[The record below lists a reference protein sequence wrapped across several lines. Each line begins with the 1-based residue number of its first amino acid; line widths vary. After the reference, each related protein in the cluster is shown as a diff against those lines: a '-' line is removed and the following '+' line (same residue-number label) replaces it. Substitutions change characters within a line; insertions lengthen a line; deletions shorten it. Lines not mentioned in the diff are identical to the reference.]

1 MCDTRTTIGDEL
13 TLKSRRKICLY
24 YYSLVVRLV
33 VDSYVYSYGSQPD
46 VYGGGIVK
54 AILSALGHRGVGK
67 KIQQEKRGWLK
78 KHKKM
83 GGRKVLGT

>member
-1 MCDTRTTIGDEL
+1 VIQELGDEL
-13 TLKSRRKICLY
+13 THISRRKICLY

-46 VYGGGIVK
+46 VYGGVDK
-54 AILSALGHRGVGK
+54 AILSALGHKGVGK
-67 KIQQEKRGWLK
+67 QIQQEKRGWLK
-78 KHKKM
+78 KTQKKM